1 MKKILILSSITF
13 LLLTISLMSN
23 QTSAVLIAEYL
34 TYPELIMESGKLSRD
49 FTSEEYDKYLEGTY
63 TNWMFGIAV
72 NIVNKNVRTSYI
84 SDVIYSYT
92 NNSNTDIKYTLD
104 IQKETKKTC
113 SFQTSAS
120 VGGSAS
126 GNINKI
132 KAEVSAKANVDYATT
147 EVQSEKVTQKYDVV
161 IEAHSNIIVFLEGH
175 LLITNGVLSIYD
187 FWFRT
192 SGTFELAILQDQSI
206 RVEKSSI

>member
-13 LLLTISLMSN
+13 LLLTISIMSN
-23 QTSAVLIAEYL
+23 QASAVLIAEYL

-49 FTSEEYDKYLEGTY
+49 FTSKEYDKYLEGTY

-72 NIVNKNVRTSYI
+72 NVVNKNVRTSYI

-126 GNINKI
+126 GNIKKI

>member
-23 QTSAVLIAEYL
+23 QASAVLIAEYL

-187 FWFRT
+187 FWIRT
-192 SGTFELAILQDQSI
+192 SGSFELAILQDQSI